1 METLTNQKATRQYF
15 DNLVQCHLLEL
26 DDDHFK
32 PLEASQNYLAQS
44 RYGISWLDLKQ
55 FCRDSAVIETRNTMQ
70 LSRSVEITPTEVWPF
85 LVEPDNLIRW
95 HIPTVMEF
103 VVGGRFEF
111 KNAWAGTIGAI
122 EEDRLVRFDADEG
135 GCTTFSVKRKDQG
148 SQIVITDVM
157 APQFRI
163 TKELIS
169 NKKTIQENQPGGV
182 GTHWSGVLSGWH
194 CAIDELV
201 NLMGVTNYPTKLTYS
216 QMDSLYL
223 DLLNDRFRT
232 I

>member
-1 METLTNQKATRQYF
+1 VKTLTNQKATQQYF
-15 DNLVQCHLLEL
+15 DNLVQSHLPEL
-26 DDDHFK
+26 DDDNFK
-32 PLEASQNYLAQS
+32 LLEISQNYLAQS
-44 RYGISWLDLKQ
+44 RYGISWSNLKQ
-55 FCRDSAVIETRNTMQ
+55 FCRDSGVIEPRNTMR
-70 LSRSVEITPTEVWPF
+70 LSRSVEITPDEVWPF
-85 LVEPDNLIRW
+85 LIEPDNLIRW

-122 EEDRLVRFDADEG
+122 EKEHLVRFDADEG
-135 GCTTFSVKRKDQG
+135 GCTTFSVEKRDLG
-148 SQIVITDVM
+148 SHIVITDVM

-201 NLMGVTNYPTKLTYS
+201 NLIDVNNYPTKLTYS

-232 I
+232 T